1 MGGAATTDPCLL
13 EVFNCPEVASHVD
26 TKAGVVGQ
34 HEYGRVRVRV
44 RVRRRVWPSI
54 GMVG

>member
-34 HEYGRVRVRV
+34 HEYG
-44 RVRRRVWPSI
+44 PT
-54 GMVG
+54 G